1 MVKLCHQK
9 VINIIYLDDRIC
21 PEAMDMLK
29 IIYIGT
35 ENENTWGGGVIIFLY
50 PLLGSV
56 PNTEDSSFFE
66 WLFKE
71 YLVQLNH
78 DNKLWRIGDVIW
90 AQISHKVI
98 PQWL

>member
-9 VINIIYLDDRIC
+9 VINTIYLDDRIC

-35 ENENTWGGGVIIFLY
+35 ENENTWGGGIITFLY
-50 PLLGSV
+50 PQLSAQYRRLF
-56 PNTEDSSFFE
+56 SFFE

-78 DNKLWRIGDVIW
+78 DDKLWRIGDAIW